1 MPTRWIAYVKVLVH
15 AVCLL
20 PFLKLIRLYRSGAL
34 GLMADPVL
42 FITLQGFRR

>member
-20 PFLKLIRLYRSGAL
+20 PFLKLIVLYRSGAL

-42 FITLQGFRR
+42 YITLQGFRR